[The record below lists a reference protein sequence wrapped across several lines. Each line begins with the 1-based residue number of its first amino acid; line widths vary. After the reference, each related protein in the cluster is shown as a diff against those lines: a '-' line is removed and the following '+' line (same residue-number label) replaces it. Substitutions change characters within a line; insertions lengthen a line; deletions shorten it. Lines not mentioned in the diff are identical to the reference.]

1 MKKVNF
7 IASLSPEK
15 QYEIRRWF
23 WITAAFFMC
32 TMLLSGCFIAPQVV
46 RYLSLKKEVAAL
58 QCSTKNYSDLTKNKD
73 VVAKEYEELR
83 VRENKVNAYA
93 QHQKN
98 PYNHI
103 TAIMQ
108 ACGDGAK
115 IEAVRFNKK
124 DVELVILCPTHEH
137 ANVCVKRLN
146 SSDIF
151 SHVKMASLQYD
162 AQTKLFRC
170 VVKGHAIF

>member
-1 MKKVNF
+1 VKKVNF

-23 WITAAFFMC
+23 WITVA
-32 TMLLSGCFIAPQVV
+32 LFICAILVSTYLVVPQVL
-46 RYLSLKKEVAAL
+46 RYSALKKEVSAL
-58 QCSTKNYSDLTKNKD
+58 HESSKNYADLTKNKD
-73 VVAKEYEELR
+73 IVTKEYEELR
-83 VRENKVNAYA
+83 VRENKVNAYV

-108 ACGDGAK
+108 ACGDGVK

-124 DVELVILCPTHEH
+124 DVEVVILCPTHEH

-146 SSDIF
+146 SSDTF